1 VLPNAQIPVLR
12 PSTRPLSVVVNGRAS
27 KTRDA
32 ERLLSEVVGHVS
44 ATGAR
49 AIGRITPTETAFAEA
64 VEEARG
70 GRVVLVGG
78 DGALHTALNLGIPLP
93 EIAFV
98 PAGRA
103 NNVARALGVPRD
115 LGDAARVAAT
125 ANARPLDVLR
135 VESDTGRMYCVEALS
150 AGVQADARS
159 RYGGENSADLRA
171 GVSALAEAL
180 RGYHPYPVDLV
191 VDGRPGFLGEAAQ
204 VFLSNMPFY
213 GFGFRVDPLARPA
226 DGLLEAIVIEARTPL
241 RVARLL
247 LSAYRGTLLR
257 RVGVTVRRA
266 REAVIRTRLPLT
278 GDASPLG
285 AGPVSVT
292 VEQGLLRV
300 AS

>member
-1 VLPNAQIPVLR
+1 MTPAHR
-12 PSTRPLSVVVNGRAS
+12 PRSAPLVVVVNGHAS
-27 KTRDA
+27 AAGDA
-32 ERLLSEVVGHVS
+32 ERLLSEVLRHVEH
-44 ATGAR
+44 TGAR
-49 AIGRITPTETAFAEA
+49 AVGRITPDEDQLRDA
-64 VEEARG
+64 VEEAGDSRL
-70 GRVVLVGG
+70 VLVGG
-78 DGALHTALNLGIPLP
+78 DGTLHAALNLGLRLP
-93 EIAFV
+93 EVALV

-115 LGDAARVAAT
+115 VGRAAQVAAT
-125 ANARPLDVLR
+125 ARARPLDVLR
-135 VESDTGRMYCVEALS
+135 VESEGGTLYCVEALS

-159 RYGGENSADLRA
+159 RYTGENSGDLRA
-171 GVSALAEAL
+171 GLGAMREAL
-180 RGYHPYPVDLV
+180 RVYRPYELDLL

-204 VFLSNMPFY
+204 VFLSNLPFF

-226 DGLLEAIVIEARTPL
+226 DGLLEAIVIEARTPA

-247 LSAYRGTLLR
+247 VSAYRGTLLR

-285 AGPVSVT
+285 DGTASVT